1 MTHLGVTHW
10 NPFAQDPDYPKATTA
25 VSDATAIKFNGLN
38 PFEPGK
44 YPTSSIGSRP
54 AYGDPE
60 SSSFN
65 SYGLDQLALYQ
76 AGLGPND
83 MLGKMFYGVTPP
95 KQTPL
100 IKTTGSTGSTSSTG
114 STGST
119 SSTGSKSGTGGMTA
133 AEALAFAKFNYEKE
147 QDALKLGGLQNY
159 ADSASYNTGFNNLL
173 KMITDQGK
181 VSNDEITNAYGR
193 ATKNIN
199 QGFDAA
205 QGLGNSGYAALN
217 KYLGEN
223 PNNPYAGMEAT
234 VGSAPDALTQYLS
247 SYGVSDQPVRGQI
260 QADQLQAQQGAGNY
274 QNLIDILGSVAQSG
288 ASSRGAES
296 AMGQNLFDTSLGQE
310 RAGYQGQASNAQA
323 QALAALQQQMF
334 QSQFGVENDRNNL
347 ANQIAQALAAAGGK
361 TNTPATNTTVTDPTT
376 TTTGFTPSTSY
387 DVNRPVPTV
396 QQANLIRNMPG
407 QDPNE
412 LLRMLNARRGY

>member
-1 MTHLGVTHW
+1 MALGVTKY
-10 NPFAQDPDYPKATTA
+10 NPFGQDPDYPKATTA
-25 VSDATAIKFNGLN
+25 VSNATATKFNGLN

-44 YPTSSIGSRP
+44 YPTSPIGSPP

-60 SSSFN
+60 SPNFN
-65 SYGLDQLALYQ
+65 PQGLNQLALYQ

-83 MLGKMFYGVTPP
+83 MLGKVMYGVTSPP
-95 KQTPL
+95 PPPVK
-100 IKTTGSTGSTSSTG
+100 KTTGSTSSTSSTG

-119 SSTGSKSGTGGMTA
+119 GGMTA
-133 AEALAFAKFNYEKE
+133 ANALAFAKFNYDKE
-147 QDALKLGGLQNY
+147 QDASKLSGLQNY
-159 ADSASYNTGFNNLL
+159 VDSGSYNAGFNNLL
-173 KMITDQGK
+173 KMITDQGG
-181 VSNDEITNAYGR
+181 VSKTGITDAYGR
-193 ATKNIN
+193 ATTNIN
-199 QGFDAA
+199 QGYDAA
-205 QGLGNSGYAALN
+205 QGLGDSGYRALN
-217 KYLGEN
+217 TYLGAN

-274 QNLIDILGSVAQSG
+274 QNLIDILSSVAQSS

-296 AMGQNLFDTSLGQE
+296 AMGQNLFNTSLGQE

-347 ANQIAQALAAAGGK
+347 ANQLAQTLAAAGGNAK
-361 TNTPATNTTVTDPTT
+361 GAGAVVPPVVPPGVPSFAQ
-376 TTTGFTPSTSY
+376 STSY

-407 QDPNE
+407 QDPNQ
-412 LLRMLNARRGY
+412 LLQMLNARRGY